1 MSPSK
6 IDATGA
12 EPMSGIFPRRGRLHS
27 YTLRAVEES
36 YRFDDAAYD
45 GLAAAG
51 VSWQEV
57 LHVLRTP
64 PRVRHHIGSVLR
76 VAGLSR
82 SGRWIAVAC
91 IEEGDDEYL
100 VVGARALSAEEAADV
115 RKMIEGGT

>member
-57 LHVLRTP
+57 LHV
-64 PRVRHHIGSVLR
+64 
-76 VAGLSR
+76 AGLSR